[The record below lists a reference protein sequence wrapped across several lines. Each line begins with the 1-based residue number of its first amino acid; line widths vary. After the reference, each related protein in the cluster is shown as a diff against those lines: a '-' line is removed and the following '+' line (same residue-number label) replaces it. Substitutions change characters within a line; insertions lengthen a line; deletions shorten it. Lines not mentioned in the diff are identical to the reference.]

1 MSILS
6 KPVNHHGVR
15 MWNMAI
21 LTWLIVRFLFQGR
34 SVLSQTFCPI
44 QVKLMGRIMAAIVRA
59 TELLNVQAD
68 PGGECLSGPV
78 Q

>member
-1 MSILS
+1 M
-6 KPVNHHGVR
+6 NHHGVR

-34 SVLSQTFCPI
+34 SVLSQTFYPI

-59 TELLNVQAD
+59 SELLNVQVD
-68 PGGECLSGPV
+68 PGFNCLSGPCAILSSN
-78 Q
+78 